1 MFLISYNIQLDKI
14 IIILTDQ
21 NCRPIEIEDKVN
33 KIVKTKPVEEIII
46 SPGKREKSIEWI
58 KTSIIKMEHY

>member
-14 IIILTDQ
+14 IIIFTDQ

-46 SPGKREKSIEWI
+46 SPGKREKSIE
-58 KTSIIKMEHY
+58 